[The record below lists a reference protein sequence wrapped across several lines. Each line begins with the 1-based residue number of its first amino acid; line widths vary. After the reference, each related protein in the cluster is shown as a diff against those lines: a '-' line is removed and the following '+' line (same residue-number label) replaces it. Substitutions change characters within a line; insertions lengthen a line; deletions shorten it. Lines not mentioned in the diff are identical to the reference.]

1 MTLPVEQVI
10 GLDYPP
16 LRWVASVDEDDTLMP
31 IVSLGPQVSPKN
43 LVLTFDT
50 LLQRSDFVPHM
61 KSMLSA
67 LSQHYH
73 FPVDVEFAVTLT
85 PDSPRP
91 RLTLHLLQCRPQSS
105 MKGEPVRSIPA
116 DVPEQDKIFLATRMV
131 PQGTVSG
138 IEYVI
143 YVDPLRYSAAGRS
156 YVPSRG
162 GAHGGPAR
170 QGARRASFIMV
181 GPGRWGSA
189 NPELGVPVTYA
200 DICNSHALVEIA
212 VAQEGIVPEPSY
224 GTHFF
229 QDLVEAE
236 IYPLAIYPEEPGDF
250 LNQAFLDEAQN
261 HLANL
266 LPEAARYNDC
276 VKVIHVPAER
286 EGRHLEIVMDGE
298 RALAYLSSP
307 QVTAAA

>member
-1 MTLPVEQVI
+1 
-10 GLDYPP
+10 
-16 LRWVASVDEDDTLMP
+16 
-31 IVSLGPQVSPKN
+31 
-43 LVLTFDT
+43 
-50 LLQRSDFVPHM
+50 
-61 KSMLSA
+61 
-67 LSQHYH
+67 
-73 FPVDVEFAVTLT
+73 
-85 PDSPRP
+85 
-91 RLTLHLLQCRPQSS
+91 

-116 DVPEQDKIFLATRMV
+116 NVLEQDKIFLATRMV

-143 YVDPLRYSAAGRS
+143 YVDPLRYSALADPMTRHEVARMVGQLDKALEGR
-156 YVPSRG
+156 P
-162 GAHGGPAR
+162 
-170 QGARRASFIMV
+170 FIMV

-200 DICNSHALVEIA
+200 DICNSHALVEVA

-236 IYPLAIYPEEPGDF
+236 IYPLAVYPEEPGDF
-250 LNQAFLDEAQN
+250 LNQAFLDKAQN
-261 HLANL
+261 HLAHL
-266 LPEAARYNDC
+266 LPEAARYGDC
-276 VKVIHVPAER
+276 VKLIHVPAER

-298 RALAYLSSP
+298 RALAYLSP